1 MSSWLEVW
9 AAGAEINLTAS
20 RMQSKLRLKFR
31 DSFAATFPP
40 DQTPAKVPRVF
51 VYNPPDMRKFI
62 FILVLF
68 LGAAFV
74 YLSFGELESI
84 LKTLQHGNI
93 WFILLGVLIEFS
105 WFLMMGLI
113 YRSLYQVLDMD
124 ESLTRLS
131 LLSAAAT
138 FVNIVAPTIGMSGM
152 AYFIS
157 HAARNGKSVGKLTI
171 INMLG
176 LFLDY
181 AAFLVVLTLG
191 LIVLFRR
198 NDLDPTE
205 IIASAVMFAVA
216 AGFGFLLYL
225 GSRSA
230 NSLGN
235 ALAWMARLVN
245 RVVNPFIHRTYLSEA
260 RAHEFAHEMAEDLKS
275 LPEKYHS
282 LFIPLLYS
290 LAGKALLMC
299 VLVSVFMAFQVP
311 FTAGTIIGGFAIA
324 YLFLIITPTPAG
336 VGIIEGVMPL
346 ALSSLRVPWSEAVV
360 ITLAYR
366 GITFWLPL
374 AVGALAFR
382 LLQRE
387 T

>member
-1 MSSWLEVW
+1 
-9 AAGAEINLTAS
+9 
-20 RMQSKLRLKFR
+20 
-31 DSFAATFPP
+31 
-40 DQTPAKVPRVF
+40 
-51 VYNPPDMRKFI
+51 MRKLV

-84 LKTLQHGNI
+84 IETFQQGNI
-93 WFILLGVLIEFS
+93 WFILLAVLVQLS

-113 YRSLYQVLDMD
+113 YQSLYHVLDMD
-124 ESLTRLS
+124 ESIFRLS
-131 LLSAAAT
+131 LISASST

-152 AYFIS
+152 AFFIA
-157 HAARNGKSVGKLTI
+157 HAARNGRSVGKVTI
-171 INMLG
+171 VTMLG

-181 AAFLVVLTLG
+181 AAFLVILTLG
-191 LIVLFRR
+191 LIVLSRR
-198 NDLDPTE
+198 NDLGPTE
-205 IIASAVMFAVA
+205 IAASSVMFAIA

-230 NSLGN
+230 EALGN
-235 ALAWMARLVN
+235 TLAWLARLVN
-245 RVVNPFIHRTYLSEA
+245 RVVDPFIHRPYLSEE
-260 RAHEFAHEMAEDLKS
+260 RAYEFAEEMAADLKS

-282 LFIPLLYS
+282 LLIPLLYS

-299 VLVSVFMAFQVP
+299 VLLMVFLAFQVP

-366 GITFWLPL
+366 GITFWIPL
-374 AVGALAFR
+374 TLGAIAFR
-382 LLQRE
+382 VVERE
-387 T
+387 KN

>member
-1 MSSWLEVW
+1 MY
-9 AAGAEINLTAS
+9 NL
-20 RMQSKLRLKFR
+20 
-31 DSFAATFPP
+31 
-40 DQTPAKVPRVF
+40 
-51 VYNPPDMRKFI
+51 PDMRKLL

-84 LKTLQHGNI
+84 VQTLQHGNL
-93 WFILLGVLIEFS
+93 WFLLLAVLIQLA

-113 YRSLYQVLDMD
+113 YQSLYHILNMQ
-124 ESLTRLS
+124 ESVSRLA
-131 LLSAAAT
+131 LLSASAT

-152 AYFIS
+152 AFFIA
-157 HAARNGKSVGKLTI
+157 HAARNGRSVGKITVVT
-171 INMLG
+171 MLG

-205 IIASAVMFAVA
+205 IAASGVMFAVA

-230 NSLGN
+230 EALGS

-245 RVVNPFIHRTYLSEA
+245 RVMYPFLKRAYLSED
-260 RAHEFAHEMAEDLKS
+260 RAHGFAYEMADDLKS
-275 LPEKYHS
+275 LPEKSRS
-282 LFIPLLYS
+282 LLVPLLYS

-299 VLVSVFMAFQVP
+299 VLVSVFMAFKVP

-346 ALSSLRVPWSEAVV
+346 ALSSLRVPWSEAVL

-366 GITFWLPL
+366 GITFWIPL
-374 AVGALAFR
+374 ALGAASFR
-382 LLQRE
+382 MLQRE
-387 T
+387 KR

>member
-1 MSSWLEVW
+1 VTALEISTR
-9 AAGAEINLTAS
+9 E
-20 RMQSKLRLKFR
+20 R
-31 DSFAATFPP
+31 FA
-40 DQTPAKVPRVF
+40 PRVF
-51 VYNPPDMRKFI
+51 VYNLPDMRKFL

-74 YLSFGELESI
+74 YLSFGELENI
-84 LKTLQHGNI
+84 IETLQHGNI
-93 WFILLGVLIEFS
+93 WFLLLAVIIQFS

-124 ESLTRLS
+124 ESVTRLS
-131 LLSAAAT
+131 LLSASAT

-152 AYFIS
+152 AFFIS
-157 HAARNGKSVGKLTI
+157 HAARTGRSVGKVTI
-171 INMLG
+171 VTMLG

-181 AAFLVVLTLG
+181 AAFLVILTLG

-205 IIASAVMFAVA
+205 IIASGVMFAIA

-230 NSLGN
+230 EALGN
-235 ALAWMARLVN
+235 ALARMARLVN
-245 RVVNPFIHRTYLSEA
+245 RVADPFIHRAYLSEE
-260 RAHEFAHEMAEDLKS
+260 RAHGFAREMAGDLKA

-282 LFIPLLYS
+282 LIIPLLYS

-299 VLVSVFMAFQVP
+299 VLLSVFMAFQVP
-311 FTAGTIIGGFAIA
+311 FSAGTIIGGFAIA

-366 GITFWLPL
+366 GITFWIPL

-382 LLQRE
+382 AVERE
-387 T
+387 KK

>member
-1 MSSWLEVW
+1 M
-9 AAGAEINLTAS
+9 
-20 RMQSKLRLKFR
+20 
-31 DSFAATFPP
+31 
-40 DQTPAKVPRVF
+40 F
-51 VYNPPDMRKFI
+51 VYNPLDMRKFI

-68 LGAAFV
+68 LAAAFV

-84 LKTLQHGNI
+84 LETLQHGNV
-93 WFILLGVLIEFS
+93 WFILLAILIQFA
-105 WFLMMGLI
+105 WFLVMGFV
-113 YRSLYQVLDMD
+113 YRSLYQVLNMD
-124 ESLTRLS
+124 GSLIRLS

-157 HAARNGKSVGKLTI
+157 HAVGNGRSVGKITVVT
-171 INMLG
+171 MLG
-176 LFLDY
+176 IFLDY

-205 IIASAVMFAVA
+205 LVASSVMFAVA

-230 NSLGN
+230 DALGN

-245 RVVNPFIHRTYLSEA
+245 RVVNAFIQRAYLSEE
-260 RAHEFAHEMAEDLKS
+260 RAYEFAHEMGDDLKS

-282 LFIPLLYS
+282 LFLPLLYS

-299 VLVSVFMAFQVP
+299 VLVLIFMAFQVP

-366 GITFWLPL
+366 GVTFWIPL
-374 AVGALAFR
+374 AFGALAFR
-382 LLQRE
+382 MLQRE
-387 T
+387 A